1 MTGNGQN
8 TNGAAHSAV
17 LHWTRRVLSVRDLHQ
32 SLNGHRKV
40 VLLRDTVVTPLAR
53 DELRARGLEVTRV
66 VSVPSVPFV
75 PEESQNPLIWGYG
88 QDRSHTLVD
97 TAVQTL
103 AREGVHLRPLQNPG
117 DSLPCRWAKAVAE
130 CIARGECAGGVVFCE
145 DPGLVCCVA
154 NKVPGLRAVAVTTL
168 HQAARATLTLAANL
182 LAVEMPGRTFFEIRQ
197 MLRTCC
203 TPSGPGCPDGLA
215 CTLRELDGHAHR

>member
-8 TNGAAHSAV
+8 TNGELHSAA
-17 LHWTRRVLSVRDLHQ
+17 LHWPRRVLSARDLYQ
-32 SLNGHRKV
+32 NLNGHRKL
-40 VLLRDTVVTPLAR
+40 VLGRDTVLTPLAH
-53 DELRARGLEVTRV
+53 DELRTRGLEVTRV
-66 VSVPSVPFV
+66 PSVP
-75 PEESQNPLIWGYG
+75 EGSQPLPIWGCG
-88 QDRSHTLVD
+88 QDRSHPLVD
-97 TAVQTL
+97 TAVQSL
-103 AREGVHLRPLQNPG
+103 AREGIILRPLQNPG
-117 DSLPCRWAKAVAE
+117 DHLPCRWAKAVAE
-130 CIARGECAGGVVFCE
+130 CIARGECVGGVVFCE

-154 NKVPGLRAVAVTTL
+154 NKVPGLRAAPVTTI

-203 TPSGPGCPDGLA
+203 TPSVLDCPDGLA